1 MNLKLWEKE
10 QGSLHPP
17 PPILRLDTTRR
28 LLLLLLHAMSPA
40 MAAHNKM
47 LLNAKSSRA
56 NAFQRWRMQRFVS
69 NDDAMGVVQL
79 LLLQHLSFFFFF
91 LPTETNSWPRCKDS
105 PATQN
110 SRITG
115 AAGKSNCQILCTC
128 TIPKPQQ
135 QQKQQ
140 QQLLKPCRTCR
151 QDFD

>member
-79 LLLQHLSFFFFF
+79 LLLLQHLSFFFF
-91 LPTETNSWPRCKDS
+91 LPTETNS
-105 PATQN
+105 
-110 SRITG
+110 
-115 AAGKSNCQILCTC
+115 
-128 TIPKPQQ
+128 
-135 QQKQQ
+135 
-140 QQLLKPCRTCR
+140 
-151 QDFD
+151 